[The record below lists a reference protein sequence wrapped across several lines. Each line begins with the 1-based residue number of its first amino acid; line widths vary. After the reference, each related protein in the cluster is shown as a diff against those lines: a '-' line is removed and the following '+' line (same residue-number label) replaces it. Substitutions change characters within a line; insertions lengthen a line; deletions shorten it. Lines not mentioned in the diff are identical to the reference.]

1 MAFFLAN
8 QGFDPYLYGGIG
20 GLFGGMGGFNPY
32 QQMPRMGGG
41 FFGGFVPRFKRRARP
56 AMPDY
61 SGQITSLEEKIKALQ
76 EQLAARQAGSAMP
89 AARPTTAS
97 SLIPQ
102 VDPVALK
109 ELQDRVAGSGIPT
122 PRPAPAI
129 PMPGPSGMEGLGL
142 DLAEIPMGRGRA
154 GGKTMVKPSSIERI
168 MPPMPQVPDV
178 MPQMPKPKPIPMPVA
193 KPMPEMPS
201 FPMPQVDPM
210 GRVAAPLTR
219 GPVNVAI
226 NSPKLGIGR
235 LGARMIG

>member
-1 MAFFLAN
+1 
-8 QGFDPYLYGGIG
+8 
-20 GLFGGMGGFNPY
+20 
-32 QQMPRMGGG
+32 
-41 FFGGFVPRFKRRARP
+41 
-56 AMPDY
+56 
-61 SGQITSLEEKIKALQ
+61 
-76 EQLAARQAGSAMP
+76 
-89 AARPTTAS
+89 
-97 SLIPQ
+97 
-102 VDPVALK
+102 
-109 ELQDRVAGSGIPT
+109 
-122 PRPAPAI
+122 
-129 PMPGPSGMEGLGL
+129 
-142 DLAEIPMGRGRA
+142 
-154 GGKTMVKPSSIERI
+154 MVKPSSIERI